1 MGQNDVRR
9 FPPLARTL
17 TLVPWIIISLAKSKF
32 PSFPLILQRSTGSC
46 YFEDSFEI
54 KKLSQFKGLKSPA
67 SPFALILSSSP
78 FSYSQWEF
86 SSSWKFSV
94 NHWSLQ
100 TCCSISL
107 RPSEIQMLLSR
118 RRFLRILK
126 VYSITLPVKTSSQ
139 VCCSPAEL
147 LAPLV
152 KGLFS
157 SLKSS
162 RSLSFRTCGASN
174 HGSSVLYR
182 ETLLL
187 CTFLY

>member
-1 MGQNDVRR
+1 MLCISWHRWNRGPAPSQRFPSEIGPWRPCTRLCACLSIYMHALTCKIEVPSLMGQNDVRR

-46 YFEDSFEI
+46 YFEDSFGI

-78 FSYSQWEF
+78 FSYFQWEF

-94 NHWSLQ
+94 NIWSLQ

-107 RPSEIQMLLSR
+107 RPSEI
-118 RRFLRILK
+118 
-126 VYSITLPVKTSSQ
+126 
-139 VCCSPAEL
+139 
-147 LAPLV
+147 
-152 KGLFS
+152 
-157 SLKSS
+157 
-162 RSLSFRTCGASN
+162 
-174 HGSSVLYR
+174 
-182 ETLLL
+182 
-187 CTFLY
+187 